1 MAEGILILSN
11 PGYYGYDSSL
21 DYLVLAV
28 EGTALLV
35 LLAALS
41 GLHAR
46 LATSYG
52 RTGTVGFL
60 AAFAGTALAGAGHMA
75 CRSGAVLR
83 SSPGWRGCG
92 WETLRAGSRSA
103 WRGRQWGTR

>member
-1 MAEGILILSN
+1 MSLLKRHVFSAWAALMGGVLSVAEGILILSN
-11 PGYYGYDSSL
+11 PGYYDYDSPL
-21 DYLVLAV
+21 DHMVLAM
-28 EGTALLV
+28 EGTALVV

-60 AAFAGTALAGAGHMA
+60 AAFAGTALAGAGQK
-75 CRSGAVLR
+75 
-83 SSPGWRGCG
+83 
-92 WETLRAGSRSA
+92 TF
-103 WRGRQWGTR
+103 